1 MKYFKKF
8 EGKRLYLS
16 PMNILDAEKYTIWM
30 NDRNITDALGSTV
43 IITSIEGEKEWIT
56 NASKNE
62 NVNFA
67 IVDIKTDEL
76 IGNCSLMGIDRINR
90 RCTVGIFLGDEEN
103 RNKGYGAEALE
114 LLLNYA
120 FNFQNMHNI
129 NLCVF
134 QFNERAINCYKK
146 IGFKEYGRRHE
157 AYFLDGK
164 YYDIIEMEILEDDF
178 KKIVRV

>member
-1 MKYFKKF
+1 
-8 EGKRLYLS
+8 
-16 PMNILDAEKYTIWM
+16 M
-30 NDRNITDALGSTV
+30 NDRKITDALGSTV

-56 NASKNE
+56 NALKNG

-90 RCTVGIFLGDEEN
+90 RFTVEIFLGDEEN

-146 IGFKEYGRRHE
+146 I
-157 AYFLDGK
+157 
-164 YYDIIEMEILEDDF
+164 
-178 KKIVRV
+178 

>member
-1 MKYFKKF
+1 MIK
-8 EGKRLYLS
+8 
-16 PMNILDAEKYTIWM
+16 
-30 NDRNITDALGSTV
+30 V
-43 IITSIEGEKEWIT
+43 I
-56 NASKNE
+56 
-62 NVNFA
+62 
-67 IVDIKTDEL
+67 
-76 IGNCSLMGIDRINR
+76 
-90 RCTVGIFLGDEEN
+90 
-103 RNKGYGAEALE
+103 
-114 LLLNYA
+114 A